1 MKEIRV
7 ETFFNYHDA
16 SNWLEK
22 CLDDAKY
29 LERAI
34 DEAHI
39 KYVNNAWRAGIIT
52 SSSQKDLFDE

>member
-7 ETFFNYHDA
+7 ETFFNYEDA

-22 CLDDAKY
+22 YIDQAK
-29 LERAI
+29 RVGAII

-39 KYVNNAWRAGIIT
+39 KHVNNSWRAGIMT
-52 SSSQKDLFDE
+52 SNPQKDLFSE